1 MCNNNNN
8 INNNTDQ
15 LYLQE
20 VEFNSS
26 FAFILSYSEEL
37 HQIMVAD
44 VRSQRIS
51 VLIHYPLTV
60 QLINKTLLL
69 FLEHILK
76 IIILTV
82 QHLRGSLVL
91 IRMGY
96 LHLPTSKKKS
106 VLKIEHI

>member
-1 MCNNNNN
+1 MCNNNNNN

-20 VEFNSS
+20 VELNSS

-60 QLINKTLLL
+60 QLINITDKTLLL
-69 FLEHILK
+69 FLEHILNED
-76 IIILTV
+76 
-82 QHLRGSLVL
+82 

-96 LHLPTSKKKS
+96 LHLPTLKKKR